1 LVTGVSEESVAEY
14 LDRVMS
20 WLKNPSWWGG
30 PERPLDPVLVER
42 FAYYFRRGIE
52 LLDAVPRD
60 DPFWQKTNMKATT
73 FKASIW
79 FRQVLDADPGDAE
92 ARWILTALSVAPY
105 GGPIQ
110 YLAPLVPEDPYILRW
125 LVDLAVW
132 NTRQGD
138 DFSADLREELHKLEN
153 DPAVRS
159 LLEGPAENDELGR
172 SVKVARS
179 VLAGKSITEAVDGLT
194 LPD

>member
-1 LVTGVSEESVAEY
+1 
-14 LDRVMS
+14 MS
-20 WLKNPSWWGG
+20 SWWKNPEVIPSWWNS
-30 PERPLDPVLVER
+30 PEPPLDPVLVER

-73 FKASIW
+73 FKAIGW
-79 FRQVLDADPGDAE
+79 FHQVLDADPGDTE
-92 ARWILTALSVAPY
+92 ARWILTALVLATSWGA
-105 GGPIQ
+105 PIQ

-125 LVDLAVW
+125 LVDLTVW
-132 NTRQGD
+132 NSQQSGD
-138 DFSADLREELHKLEN
+138 DYSAVLREELYQLKN

-179 VLAGKSITEAVDGLT
+179 VLAGKSITEVVDGLT
-194 LPD
+194 LPDWAELERDLQ